1 MDADAPGGDGGD
13 DDDNAPPP
21 SPLNVLWLY
30 ISGSAESRVL
40 LKVALKQFTV
50 FYCYSNSNHSL
61 SQSASLSVCLS

>member
-1 MDADAPGGDGGD
+1 MDADAPGGD